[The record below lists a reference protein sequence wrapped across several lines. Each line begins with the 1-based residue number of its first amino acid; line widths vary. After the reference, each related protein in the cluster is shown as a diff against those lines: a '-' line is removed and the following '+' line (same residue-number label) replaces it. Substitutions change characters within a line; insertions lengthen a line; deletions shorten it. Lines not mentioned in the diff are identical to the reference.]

1 MALPG
6 PGLVTVFGGSGF
18 VGSQTVRALAKA
30 GWRVRVAVRKPALA
44 GDLRL
49 LGDVGQV
56 LPVRC
61 DVTSAADV
69 AAALKGAS
77 AAVNLVGILHEGGKR
92 TFETLHVEAARTI
105 AEACVAYDITTL
117 VHVSAIGADVNAP
130 SDYARTK
137 GEGETAVRALV
148 PSVVIVRP
156 SIVFGAEDNFL
167 NKFGAMATMAPA
179 LPLIGGGE
187 TKFQPVY
194 VGDVAEAIARCVER
208 DDTAGRTFELG
219 GPAVWSFKDILT
231 YILRETGRDRMLA
244 PLPFFAAKMLAGFTQ
259 LTALVGIAPVLTQ
272 DQVVLLQADNV
283 VAPDA
288 EGLAALGLTPTG
300 LEAIAPTYLWRYRVG
315 GQFAKGPAAETLVAA

>member
-18 VGSQTVRALAKA
+18 VGSQAVRALAKA

-117 VHVSAIGADVNAP
+117 VHVSAIGADVNAA
-130 SDYARTK
+130 SDYGRTK
-137 GEGETAVRALV
+137 GEGEAAVRALV
-148 PSVVIVRP
+148 PSAVIVRP

-167 NKFGAMATMAPA
+167 NKFGAMGTMAPA

-187 TKFQPVY
+187 TRFQPVY
-194 VGDVAEAIARCVER
+194 VGDVAEAVARCVER
-208 DDTAGRTFELG
+208 EDAAGRTFELG
-219 GPAVWSFKDILT
+219 GPAVWSFKEILT

-259 LTALVGIAPVLTQ
+259 LTAVVGIAPVLTQ
-272 DQVVLLQADNV
+272 DQVVLLETDNV
-283 VAPDA
+283 VAEGA

-315 GQFAKGPAAETLVAA
+315 GQFAKGPAAEALVAA